1 MVTGSNGVWMMNV
14 AAPCVEGQK
23 KKKKNY
29 LKKEKVVKVKILYLN
44 CIIFKLQFLA
54 I

>member
-23 KKKKNY
+23 KKKNCF
-29 LKKEKVVKVKILYLN
+29 KKEKVVKVKILYLN
-44 CIIFKLQFLA
+44 FIIFKL
-54 I
+54 

>member
-23 KKKKNY
+23 KKEKRIV

-44 CIIFKLQFLA
+44 FIIFKL
-54 I
+54 

>member
-23 KKKKNY
+23 KNCF
-29 LKKEKVVKVKILYLN
+29 KKEKVVKVKILYLN
-44 CIIFKLQFLA
+44 FIIFKL
-54 I
+54 